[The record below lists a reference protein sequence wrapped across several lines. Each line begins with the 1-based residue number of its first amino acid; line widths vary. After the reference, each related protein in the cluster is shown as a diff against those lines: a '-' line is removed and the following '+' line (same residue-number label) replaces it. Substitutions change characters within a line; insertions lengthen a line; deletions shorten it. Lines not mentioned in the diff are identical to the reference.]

1 MYIYFDQFDTHHNQ
15 LTSWNRTLHSQ
26 KSQQRLNTFYPIC
39 WGASFLSLPF
49 PSFSFSY
56 ACVFFQC
63 FVWSF
68 CARPFDLSA
77 GLWIFVHS
85 SLSIGRCDV
94 YSLQSLHTFIFYKY
108 ATIYMFLPSIKPFY
122 VMYLIDII
130 TPNHIIGIIY
140 VILYSVI
147 IDYVI

>member
-1 MYIYFDQFDTHHNQ
+1 MKQNSSLSKVSTTTKHILPYLLGCFFSVT
-15 LTSWNRTLHSQ
+15 
-26 KSQQRLNTFYPIC
+26 P
-39 WGASFLSLPF
+39 LSLF
-49 PSFSFSY
+49 LVLVCLRLLSMFCLIVLRST
-56 ACVFFQC
+56 
-63 FVWSF
+63 VWFISW
-68 CARPFDLSA
+68 AL
-77 GLWIFVHS
+77 IFVHS